1 MVSAF
6 TRPSIVFI
14 DALATQRH
22 RFFVHLTRQCSHSP
36 CLPLSLQV
44 FELFSFFIMFLYY
57 LSYYLLLGVTFVFE
71 FVLMLFFIVVS
82 VLTFNSTLT
91 TSAFFRRW
99 LLIPMGI
106 DMLVLFCTFF
116 TYETALCGLLKGPD
130 HFFLSYFLLFV
141 ALFGL
146 CWAYCW
152 RIHPFFFYRISNFFF
167 LWDQKW

>member
-82 VLTFNSTLT
+82 VLTF
-91 TSAFFRRW
+91 TSFYHFSFLRVVVVDPKW
-99 LLIPMGI
+99 GI
-106 DMLVLFCTFF
+106 DRLVLFCTSF
-116 TYETALCGLLKGPD
+116 TYEPPCAAFKRTGSFICLI
-130 HFFLSYFLLFV
+130 SYSLYIF
-141 ALFGL
+141 
-146 CWAYCW
+146 
-152 RIHPFFFYRISNFFF
+152 
-167 LWDQKW
+167 